1 MEYFMKAS
9 EFIKENAS
17 GGATAAGNVAT
28 VVQPLRSDGK
38 SFFGGDPKAS
48 IYYNEKAP
56 VAIIRRPGPTA
67 EANKKGKRKKAS
79 D

>member
-1 MEYFMKAS
+1 MKAS

-17 GGATAAGNVAT
+17 SGATAAGSVAT
-28 VVQPLRSDGK
+28 VVQPLRTDGE

-48 IYYNEKAP
+48 IYYNKKALI
-56 VAIIRRPGPTA
+56 AIIRRPGPTA
-67 EANKKGKRKKAS
+67 EANRKKGKQKKAS

>member
-1 MEYFMKAS
+1 MKAS

-38 SFFGGDPKAS
+38 SFFDGDPKAS
-48 IYYNEKAP
+48 IYYNKTAP

-67 EANKKGKRKKAS
+67 EANKKGKQKKAS

>member
-1 MEYFMKAS
+1 MKAS

-17 GGATAAGNVAT
+17 GGATAAGSVAT
-28 VVQPLRSDGK
+28 LVQPLRSDGK

-48 IYYNEKAP
+48 IYYNGKAP

-67 EANKKGKRKKAS
+67 EVNKKGKRKKAS

>member
-1 MEYFMKAS
+1 MKAS

-17 GGATAAGNVAT
+17 GGATAAGSVAT

-48 IYYNEKAP
+48 IYYKEAP

-67 EANKKGKRKKAS
+67 EANRKKGKQKKAS